1 MTDTAG
7 KKTQFLAKLTHL
19 HWIDI
24 LVTEEDNATFRHWG
38 FVRDLYSLRGLSLY
52 LLLQGL

>member
-24 LVTEEDNATFRHWG
+24 LITEEDNVTFRHWG